1 MKVVK
6 MLENYPQLTKLGI
19 VTAFALVGR
28 WLIFAGSQPSVL
40 LGCLIYVGMAVYLG
54 WCVVRYFSKRR

>member
-1 MKVVK
+1 

-28 WLIFAGSQPSVL
+28 WLFFAGSQPALL
-40 LGCLIYVGMAVYLG
+40 LGCLIYVGVAMYLG
-54 WCVVRYFSKRR
+54 WCVVQYFPKRR